1 MIEFKVGDKVRIKTE
16 DEENNGPSLVARVF
30 SKYLKDHPNM
40 LTVSDVSPI
49 AGTEEDDEV
58 FYLDFDELTEKGF
71 YSTRFELISSSFN
84 ATEEDLEG
92 LLNDQV

>member
-16 DEENNGPSLVARVF
+16 DKENNGPSLVAQVF
-30 SKYLKDHPNM
+30 SKYLKDHSNI
-40 LTVSDVSPI
+40 LTISDIRPI
-49 AGTEEDDEV
+49 PGTEEGDEV
-58 FYLDFDELTEKGF
+58 VYLDFDEFTEKGF

>member
-16 DEENNGPSLVARVF
+16 DKGNNGSGLVARVF
-30 SKYLKDHPNM
+30 SEYLRKHSNV
-40 LTVSDVSPI
+40 LTISDIRPI
-49 AGTEEDDEV
+49 PDTEEDDEV
-58 FYLDFDELTEKGF
+58 RYLDFEELTEKGF
-71 YSTRFELISSSFN
+71 YSSRFELISSSFN